1 MTTYLFL
8 ISVLAVWRVT
18 HLIQAEDGPFD
29 VIYKLRKLAG
39 ESFFGS
45 LMDCFFCL
53 SIWVALPVGIYFGN
67 DWMEKVLL
75 TLSLEGCA
83 KYFLKKNIKK
93 NYKTEKI

>member
-1 MTTYLFL
+1 MTAYLFL

-75 TLSLEGCA
+75 TLSFSAAAIFLEQIIM
-83 KYFLKKNIKK
+83 KKN
-93 NYKTEKI
+93 